1 VVYPTKKSLKSD
13 LWAHTPREYINILF
27 FINLLSV
34 EDIYWNQL
42 GFPGGS
48 VNKESAC
55 NSGDL
60 GLIPESRGSP
70 GEGNGYPF
78 QYSCLKNP
86 MDSEIGHEGMVYN
99 KGSLSFFS
107 GGSEELWNVFEGKPL
122 HLEVGLREDVVF

>member
-1 VVYPTKKSLKSD
+1 MVYPTKKSLKSD

-86 MDSEIGHEGMVYN
+86 MDRGLWQATVHGVMKELDTTEQ
-99 KGSLSFFS
+99 LST
-107 GGSEELWNVFEGKPL
+107 LTA
-122 HLEVGLREDVVF
+122 HT